1 MLSGVKVLR
10 QQSSSRENLHH
21 HNRINHLVQYSAA
34 SSIPQRLQTPSGG
47 HHPELV
53 PTSTSAPIA
62 EVSSCSTSPLPGSR
76 PLMIIFQS
84 QPKI

>member
-21 HNRINHLVQYSAA
+21 HNRINHLVQCSAA

-47 HHPELV
+47 HHSELV
-53 PTSTSAPIA
+53 PTSTSA
-62 EVSSCSTSPLPGSR
+62 LPRGIQLFHLPSAWV
-76 PLMIIFQS
+76 
-84 QPKI
+84 